1 MDISILDKDL
11 QTTDM
16 EFSCTDMSTQVEVGQ
31 KRNQL
36 SAGPYQPI
44 LSGTYNVISYVTSDF
59 ESIFVTEVI

>member
-44 LSGTYNVISYVTSDF
+44 LSGTYNEISYVTSDF